1 MIMKRSLALFAVLGC
16 MMLATL
22 DSLHAAKPADD
33 GFVELFPKDG
43 VPEGWRVT
51 HWSDVKNPAPEGAAW
66 KVVDGVLHGSTPRG
80 SWLVSPREYG
90 DFVLEF
96 EFKIGEQ
103 GNSGVGLRFPDAG
116 DPAFDGLEL
125 QIVDPRYYG
134 EDKVGKAELTGAIYK
149 AVPPGR
155 EPFIPTD
162 WNHYEITCRGPQVG
176 VWLNGELVQN
186 VNLDMQKRKLERGA
200 PLKDRPRR
208 GHIGFQELSRG
219 GGHVEIRDARIKE
232 LAP

>member
-1 MIMKRSLALFAVLGC
+1 MKRPLVVFALFGC
-16 MMLATL
+16 LLPAMHGS
-22 DSLHAAKPADD
+22 SLAAKPADD
-33 GFVELFPKDG
+33 GFVELFPTDG

-51 HWSDVKNPAPEGAAW
+51 HWADVKNPAPEGAAW

-90 DFVLEF
+90 DFTLEL
-96 EFKIGEQ
+96 EFKIGPQ

-149 AVPPGR
+149 GMAPGR
-155 EPFIPTD
+155 ESFMPTE
-162 WNHYEITCRGPQVG
+162 WNHYEITCKGPQVT
-176 VWLNGELVQN
+176 VWLNGDLVQN
-186 VNLDMQKRKLERGA
+186 LNLDMQKRKLERGS

-219 GGHVEIRDARIKE
+219 GGHVEIRGARIKE
-232 LAP
+232 LSP